1 MTDDFEDATIH
12 ADPAKTV
19 GSASLGPAVGVGM
32 KSVENKVDSCSSAT
46 QNLNASEFFDEDQAD
61 SED

>member
-19 GSASLGPAVGVGM
+19 GSPSLGLSVGM

-46 QNLNASEFFDEDQAD
+46 QN
-61 SED
+61 

>member
-1 MTDDFEDATIH
+1 VTDDFEDATIH

-19 GSASLGPAVGVGM
+19 GSASLGPSVGVGM

-46 QNLNASEFFDEDQAD
+46 QN
-61 SED
+61 